1 MLAHPA
7 QKSAGVGWPKIAER
21 RAGKKRGA
29 RGSGNI
35 GGNVEIDREV
45 SDDRPDRQLSKPIPN
60 ALYRLRE
67 KIRRYIDRRVHPRRM
82 ERADQNFGLDGRAG
96 AVFEQ
101 HGASTAQSR
110 HLLRMATKNRRLGPG
125 QIIFIET
132 GDFLEQLRAALVVEP
147 TAGE

>member
-35 GGNVEIDREV
+35 GGNVEIAREV
-45 SDDRPDRQLSKPIPN
+45 SDDRPDRQLRKPIPN

-67 KIRRYIDRRVHPRRM
+67 KVRRYIDRRVHPRRM
-82 ERADQNFGLDGRAG
+82 ERADEDFGLDGRAG
-96 AVFEQ
+96 AVFQQ
-101 HGASTAQSR
+101 HDPFATESG
-110 HLLRMATKNRRLGPG
+110 HLLGVSPKNPGLGPG

-132 GDFLEQLRAALVVEP
+132 RDFLEQLRTALVVEP
-147 TAGE
+147 TAG